1 MTSLPNQ
8 SPAGFFRRFG
18 AFFYDT
24 LIIIA
29 VLMIAVGIIVATM
42 EALVYLGVMD
52 YGGYIDASDLLNHHP
67 IGRWLYHAYLL
78 LVWFGFFSF
87 FWQKGQTL
95 GMRAWKI
102 TVMNQDGSAI
112 SFKQS
117 LIRFA
122 TALLGLGNLLSLVT
136 SDKRA
141 LQDICAQCQVVY
153 SPQIR

>member
-8 SPAGFFRRFG
+8 KSAGFFRRLG
-18 AFFYDT
+18 ALLYDT

-29 VLMIAVGIIVATM
+29 IEMIAVGIIIAIM
-42 EALVYLGVMD
+42 EALVYLGIID
-52 YGGYIDASDLLNHHP
+52 YGHYIDASDLLSHHP
-67 IGRWLYHAYLL
+67 IWRWVFHAYIV

-87 FWQKGQTL
+87 FWQRGQTL

-102 TVMNQDGSAI
+102 TVMNKDGSTI

-117 LIRFA
+117 LIRFC
-122 TALLGLGNLLSLVT
+122 TSFLGLGNLLSIVLP
-136 SDKRA
+136 SKKS

-153 SPQIR
+153 SSQIR